1 MLKFF
6 QNILTKYKSH
16 RNDQLMTS
24 IYTGN
29 QAVMNRFGRDIYLSD
44 LVNNCINRIAKEA
57 GKIKIVSVVDTGD
70 KVQPQNDDI
79 SRLFRFQPNPLQT
92 TKDFLESLEW
102 LKLKTRHCWIFPE
115 WTEIYDT
122 KGVAHRYYTAI
133 YPLNPASV
141 EMGPIEGTNDWYVKF
156 WWHDGTTDTVPLT
169 DLIHLCWRRGTNTI
183 LCGGDDLGMAD
194 DRDTLQT
201 LSVLDTAKQG
211 VAKSI
216 TNALLVR
223 GVLINKTA
231 ISQRELQKS
240 MENFE
245 DRIHVSKSGVIAM
258 DLTGEYVPI
267 DNAVPVIPET
277 TLNFLKS
284 DVREKYGISE
294 AVLSGDYNGDQQDA
308 FYQSCIEETIVE
320 IEQAFSAALFT
331 PREQDVG
338 HRVRCYYNQLSHL
351 STNGKIELA
360 KIAHDTGVLTL
371 NQVGAMFGMPPFEGG
386 DRRLQSLNY
395 VNMDKADE
403 YQLYL
408 NSKKKGDTGDAQPKE
423 KN

>member
-6 QNILTKYKSH
+6 STLLTKYQKH

-29 QAVMNRFGRDIYLSD
+29 IAVMKQFGRDIYLSD
-44 LVNNCINRIAKEA
+44 LVNNCINRVAKEV
-57 GKIKIVSVVDTGD
+57 GKIKIVSVIDTND
-70 KVQPQNDDI
+70 AVQPQNDDI
-79 SRLFRFQPNPLQT
+79 SRLFRFRPNPLQT
-92 TKDFLESLEW
+92 TKDFLECVQW
-102 LKLKTRHCWIFPE
+102 LKMKTRHCWIFPE
-115 WTEIYDT
+115 WYEITDN
-122 KGVAHRYYTAI
+122 KGAVHRYYTAM
-133 YPLNPASV
+133 YPLNPQSV
-141 EMGPIEGTNDWYVKF
+141 EMGLVDDGTWYVKF
-156 WWHDGTTDTVPLT
+156 WWHDGTTDTVPLG

-183 LCGGDDLGMAD
+183 LCGGDDLGLAD

-201 LSVLDTAKQG
+201 LSVLDEAKQG

-216 TNALLVR
+216 ISALQIR
-223 GVLINKTA
+223 GVLINKTVIA
-231 ISQRELQKS
+231 NDKLQKS
-240 MENFE
+240 MEDFE
-245 DRIHVSKSGVIAM
+245 SHIHQSKSGVVAM
-258 DLTGEYVPI
+258 DLAGEYVPI
-267 DNAVPVIPET
+267 NNAVPVIPET

-284 DVREKYGISE
+284 DIREKYGISE
-294 AVLSGDYNGDQQDA
+294 AVLSGDYTGDQQDA
-308 FYQSCIEETIVE
+308 FYQSCVEESIIE

-331 PREQDVG
+331 QREQDVG

-371 NQVGAMFGMPPFEGG
+371 NQIGAMFGMPPFEGG

-395 VNMDKADE
+395 VNQNLVDS

-408 NSKKKGDTGDAQPKE
+408 NAKGGEKPDGKSKD
-423 KN
+423 

>member
-6 QNILTKYKSH
+6 QNLLTRYKAH
-16 RNDQLMTS
+16 RNDRLMIS

-29 QAVMNRFGRDIYLSD
+29 QAVMNSFGRNIYLSD
-44 LVNNCINRIAKEA
+44 LVNNCINRVAKEA
-57 GKIKIVSVVDTGD
+57 GKIKVVSVIDTGD
-70 KVQPQNDDI
+70 SVLPQNDDI

-92 TKDFLESLEW
+92 TKDFLESVQW
-102 LKLKTRHCWIFPE
+102 LKMKTRHCWIFPE
-115 WTEIYDT
+115 WQEIIDS
-122 KGVAHRYYTAI
+122 KGFSHRYYTAV

-141 EMGPIEGTNDWYVKF
+141 EMGPVQDGGGWYVKF
-156 WWHDGTTDTVPLT
+156 WWHDGTTDTVPLS

-183 LCGGDDLGMAD
+183 LCGGDDTGMAD
-194 DRDTLQT
+194 DRDSLQT
-201 LSVLDTAKQG
+201 LSILDSAKQG
-211 VAKSI
+211 VSKSI
-216 TNALLVR
+216 DNALMLR
-223 GVLINKTA
+223 GILLNKTTVG
-231 ISQRELQKS
+231 QKELMKAA
-240 MENFE
+240 ENFE
-245 DRIHVSKSGVIAM
+245 DRIHVSKTGVVAV
-258 DLTGEYVPI
+258 DLAGEYIPI
-267 DNAVPVIPET
+267 NNAVPVIPEE

-284 DVREKYGISE
+284 DIREKYGISA
-294 AVLSGDYNGDQQDA
+294 AVLSGDYTGDQQDA
-308 FYQSCIEETIVE
+308 FYQSCVEETIVE

-371 NQVGAMFGMPPFEGG
+371 NQVGAMFGVPPFEGG

-395 VNMDKADE
+395 VNQNLVDQ

-408 NSKKKGDTGDAQPKE
+408 NSKGKGVKTSGEDQGDE
-423 KN
+423 

>member
-1 MLKFF
+1 
-6 QNILTKYKSH
+6 
-16 RNDQLMTS
+16 
-24 IYTGN
+24 
-29 QAVMNRFGRDIYLSD
+29 
-44 LVNNCINRIAKEA
+44 
-57 GKIKIVSVVDTGD
+57 
-70 KVQPQNDDI
+70 
-79 SRLFRFQPNPLQT
+79 
-92 TKDFLESLEW
+92 
-102 LKLKTRHCWIFPE
+102 
-115 WTEIYDT
+115 
-122 KGVAHRYYTAI
+122 
-133 YPLNPASV
+133 
-141 EMGPIEGTNDWYVKF
+141 MGPIEGTNDWYVKF

-277 TLNFLKS
+277 TLNF
-284 DVREKYGISE
+284 
-294 AVLSGDYNGDQQDA
+294 
-308 FYQSCIEETIVE
+308 
-320 IEQAFSAALFT
+320 
-331 PREQDVG
+331 
-338 HRVRCYYNQLSHL
+338 
-351 STNGKIELA
+351 
-360 KIAHDTGVLTL
+360 
-371 NQVGAMFGMPPFEGG
+371 
-386 DRRLQSLNY
+386 
-395 VNMDKADE
+395 
-403 YQLYL
+403 
-408 NSKKKGDTGDAQPKE
+408 
-423 KN
+423 

>member
-6 QNILTKYKSH
+6 STLLTKYQKH

-29 QAVMNRFGRDIYLSD
+29 IAVMKQFGRDIYLSD
-44 LVNNCINRIAKEA
+44 LVNNCINRVAKEV
-57 GKIKIVSVVDTGD
+57 GKIKIVSVIDTND
-70 KVQPQNDDI
+70 AVQPQNDDI
-79 SRLFRFQPNPLQT
+79 SRLFRFRPNPLQT
-92 TKDFLESLEW
+92 TKDFLECVQW
-102 LKLKTRHCWIFPE
+102 LKMKTRHCWIFPE
-115 WTEIYDT
+115 WYEITDN
-122 KGVAHRYYTAI
+122 KGAVHRYYTAM
-133 YPLNPASV
+133 YPLNPQSV
-141 EMGPIEGTNDWYVKF
+141 EMGPVNDGTWYVKF
-156 WWHDGTTDTVPLT
+156 WWHDGTTDTVPLG

-183 LCGGDDLGMAD
+183 LCGGDDLGLAD

-201 LSVLDTAKQG
+201 LSVLDEAKQG

-216 TNALLVR
+216 ISALQIR
-223 GVLINKTA
+223 GVLINKTVIA
-231 ISQRELQKS
+231 HDKLQKS
-240 MENFE
+240 MEDFE
-245 DRIHVSKSGVIAM
+245 SHIHQSKSGVVAM
-258 DLTGEYVPI
+258 DLAGEYVPI
-267 DNAVPVIPET
+267 NNAVPVIPET

-284 DVREKYGISE
+284 DIREKYGISE
-294 AVLSGDYNGDQQDA
+294 AVLSGDYTGDQQDA
-308 FYQSCIEETIVE
+308 FYQSCVEESIIE

-331 PREQDVG
+331 QREQDVG

-371 NQVGAMFGMPPFEGG
+371 NQIGAMFGMPPFEGG

-395 VNMDKADE
+395 VNQNLVDS

-408 NSKKKGDTGDAQPKE
+408 NTKGGEKPDGKSKD
-423 KN
+423 